1 LPCLTTAAPGI
12 RVALFLTLNA
22 LLRRGS
28 DWLTRNIQDLRD
40 VVRQVRHD
48 HPFLIHGWVALPD
61 HPHRAIEI
69 APVRLLPVRFGV
81 RSWRVTI
88 PFVPSRR
95 SIMNFSIEC
104 EEEIDG
110 RWIAEIPQLPGVLC
124 YGTTADDA
132 MSKAEVLA
140 LRAMAERLEHG
151 ESHPVEIR
159 ISLPLA
165 A

>member
-1 LPCLTTAAPGI
+1 
-12 RVALFLTLNA
+12 
-22 LLRRGS
+22 
-28 DWLTRNIQDLRD
+28 
-40 VVRQVRHD
+40 
-48 HPFLIHGWVALPD
+48 
-61 HPHRAIEI
+61 
-69 APVRLLPVRFGV
+69 
-81 RSWRVTI
+81 
-88 PFVPSRR
+88 
-95 SIMNFSIEC
+95 MNFSIEC

-132 MSKAEVLA
+132 MSKAEVLV